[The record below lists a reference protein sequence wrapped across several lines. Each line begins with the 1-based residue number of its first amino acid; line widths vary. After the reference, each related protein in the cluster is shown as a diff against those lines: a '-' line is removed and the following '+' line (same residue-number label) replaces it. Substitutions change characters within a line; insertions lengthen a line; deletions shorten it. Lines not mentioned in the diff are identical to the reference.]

1 MLGLLMHGIE
11 HKVAGAA
18 RKAGLITASAVLTGV
33 GAAFLTAA
41 AWIYLSTLH
50 SPGFAALIIGLIY
63 VGAGVVVLAM
73 ALSRRSPR
81 ASRRRDAIG
90 PDAPQHDGLGLSPMQ
105 LVLVAF
111 LQGLEQG
118 QNAKPPL

>member
-18 RKAGLITASAVLTGV
+18 RKAGLVTASAVLTGV
-33 GAAFLTAA
+33 GAAFLTVA

-50 SPGFAALIIGLIY
+50 STGFAALIIGLVY

-73 ALSRRSPR
+73 ALSRKPAPVAP
-81 ASRRRDAIG
+81 ASA
-90 PDAPQHDGLGLSPMQ
+90 PDALGGLTPLQ
-105 LVLVAF
+105 LVVVSF
-111 LQGLEQG
+111 LQGLDQG
-118 QNAKPPL
+118 RNAKPPK